1 MDWFLYN
8 KDLCLETVN
17 FEYNTITVLL
27 YFDRLNFYA
36 RNMQKEK
43 NVDRLWKY
51 KIVQNFPKI
60 DIGSPALVLVNA
72 WLPLLKQML
81 QFSCK
86 IA

>member
-8 KDLCLETVN
+8 KDLCLERVN
-17 FEYNTITVLL
+17 FEYNTITLVI
-27 YFDRLNFYA
+27 FRPLNFYA

-43 NVDRLWKY
+43 NVDRLWIY

-60 DIGSPALVLVNA
+60 EIGSPVLVLVNA